1 MLRFLSKFGLA
12 TRIYAGFLFLGAY
25 AVAVCFGAM
34 AAVGFVHR
42 EYVKADN
49 VIEATRQVSALETYL
64 FSLNRALFLF
74 ASDGTD
80 IEKQAAEE
88 AFSAFEEKAAEV
100 ENVLE
105 LPDVREKYKSVL
117 SAAMEKYKSDMAE
130 MFSLH
135 DKSAK
140 TAEKVNQYAEK
151 ASVRLN
157 ALIEETTL
165 PSASFAL
172 NALRE
177 QLDAVLQSVDN
188 VSAENAESRKR
199 LTADFAAL
207 KKAQNAAKQAEMI
220 NTKQLKNVIAAISGL
235 DEEINR
241 KLKIDTALREKMRAV
256 SAVGDGNSKD
266 FKELVALMGRA
277 CAQTLSQAEAGKI
290 SMQKIFV
297 FAAAFGGFL
306 AVALSFL
313 SLFGIRY
320 PLARLISSAQEMA
333 RGDRSVLIH
342 FTEREDEVG
351 TLAKALAAL
360 LVRLKSVP
368 VLTNEMLGRKNAV
381 STFGSSVAYVPLGA
395 PSGTAVSAP
404 AAQSSDGDEIA
415 YFGQGV
421 GVDTESQLCQML
433 ALMQHI
439 GNSAAAMTKEVKDRF
454 AACREHLFTL
464 SDRLQNVDSDA
475 ADAAGKMAREVVDG
489 LREKVDAVS
498 AALADCFAP
507 VDEMR
512 EMLKKQSDAADAA
525 ADRMQR
531 MAVFA
536 AGLTNWVKAAGD
548 LTDAVRSSAA
558 ETKILALNASI
569 EAAKAGEKAKA
580 FGAVSLDMRHRTH
593 KTAEAADQLSVRLT
607 EVRQETMR
615 FIEVMQGAVSDVDA
629 FRRAMQAAAAAQD
642 RQNGHLQT
650 VSGLSETAKEA
661 VADFIADSDFVRDF
675 MTNLPD
681 RVKKTEELPPL
692 LETQIAQ
699 AEQQLDAFNSC
710 LPTYEDDTD
719 ADAE

>member
-88 AFSAFEEKAAEV
+88 AFAAFEEKAAEV

-151 ASVRLN
+151 ASARLN

-220 NTKQLKNVIAAISGL
+220 NTKQLKNVIAAIGGL

-266 FKELVALMGRA
+266 FKELVSLMGRA

-368 VLTNEMLGRKNAV
+368 VLTNEMLGRKNTV

-395 PSGTAVSAP
+395 PSGAAVSAP

-475 ADAAGKMAREVVDG
+475 AAAAGKMAQEVVDG
-489 LREKVDAVS
+489 VREKVDAVS

-536 AGLTNWVKAAGD
+536 AGLSNWVKAAGD

-593 KTAEAADQLSVRLT
+593 KTAEAADQLSVRLS
-607 EVRQETMR
+607 EVRQETVR
-615 FIEVMQGAVSDVDA
+615 FVELMQGAVADVDA

-650 VSGLSETAKEA
+650 VSGLSETAKEV
-661 VADFIADSDFVRDF
+661 VAGFAADSDSVRDF
-675 MTNLPD
+675 MMNLPD

>member
-42 EYVKADN
+42 EYVRADN

-88 AFSAFEEKAAEV
+88 AFAAFEEKAAEV

-151 ASVRLN
+151 ASARLN
-157 ALIEETTL
+157 ALIEDTTL

-220 NTKQLKNVIAAISGL
+220 NTKQLKNVIAAIGGL

-266 FKELVALMGRA
+266 FKELVSLMGRA

-320 PLARLISSAQEMA
+320 PLVRLISSAQEMA

-395 PSGTAVSAP
+395 PSGTTVSAP

-475 ADAAGKMAREVVDG
+475 AATAGKMAQEVVDG
-489 LREKVDAVS
+489 LREKVNAVS

-512 EMLKKQSDAADAA
+512 EILKKQSDAADAA

-531 MAVFA
+531 MAVFV
-536 AGLTNWVKAAGD
+536 AGLSNWVKAAGD
-548 LTDAVRSSAA
+548 LTDAVRLSAA

-593 KTAEAADQLSVRLT
+593 KTAEAADQLSVRLS
-607 EVRQETMR
+607 EVRQETVR
-615 FIEVMQGAVSDVDA
+615 FVELMQGAVADVDA
-629 FRRAMQAAAAAQD
+629 FRRAMQATAAAQD

-650 VSGLSETAKEA
+650 VSGLSETAKKA
-661 VADFIADSDFVRDF
+661 VAGFAADSDSVRDF
-675 MTNLPD
+675 MMNLPD

-719 ADAE
+719 ADTE

>member
-151 ASVRLN
+151 ASARLN
-157 ALIEETTL
+157 ALIEDTTL

-220 NTKQLKNVIAAISGL
+220 NTKQLKNVIAAIGGL

-266 FKELVALMGRA
+266 FKELVSLMGRA

-368 VLTNEMLGRKNAV
+368 VLTNEMLGRKNTV

-404 AAQSSDGDEIA
+404 AAQSSDGDEVA

-475 ADAAGKMAREVVDG
+475 AAAAGKMAQEVVDG

-536 AGLTNWVKAAGD
+536 AGLSNWVKAAGD

-593 KTAEAADQLSVRLT
+593 KTAEAADQLSVRLS
-607 EVRQETMR
+607 EVRQETAR
-615 FIEVMQGAVSDVDA
+615 FVEVMQGAVSDVDA
-629 FRRAMQAAAAAQD
+629 FRRAMQATAAAQD
-642 RQNGHLQT
+642 RQNGHLQM

-661 VADFIADSDFVRDF
+661 VADFVADSDSVRDF
-675 MTNLPD
+675 IMNLPD
-681 RVKKTEELPPL
+681 RIKKAEELPPL

>member
-439 GNSAAAMTKEVKDRF
+439 GKSAAAMTKEVKDRF

-475 ADAAGKMAREVVDG
+475 ADAAGTMAREVVDG

-699 AEQQLDAFNSC
+699 AEQQLDAFNLC

>member
-88 AFSAFEEKAAEV
+88 AFAAFEEKAAEV

-151 ASVRLN
+151 ASARLN
-157 ALIEETTL
+157 ALIEDTTL

-220 NTKQLKNVIAAISGL
+220 NTKQLKNVIAAIGGL

-266 FKELVALMGRA
+266 FKELVSLMGRA

-475 ADAAGKMAREVVDG
+475 AAAAGKMAQGVIDG

-536 AGLTNWVKAAGD
+536 AGLSNWVKAAGD

-593 KTAEAADQLSVRLT
+593 KTAEAADQLSVRLS
-607 EVRQETMR
+607 EVRQETVR
-615 FIEVMQGAVSDVDA
+615 FVELMQGAVADVDA

-661 VADFIADSDFVRDF
+661 VADFAADSDSVRDF
-675 MTNLPD
+675 MMNLPD

-719 ADAE
+719 ADTE

>member
-306 AVALSFL
+306 AVVLSFL

>member
-306 AVALSFL
+306 AVVLSFL

-381 STFGSSVAYVPLGA
+381 ATFGSSVAYVPLGA
-395 PSGTAVSAP
+395 PSGTAVSAS
-404 AAQSSDGDEIA
+404 AAQNSDGDEIA

>member
-188 VSAENAESRKR
+188 VSAESAESRKR

-220 NTKQLKNVIAAISGL
+220 NTKQLKNVIAAIGGL

-256 SAVGDGNSKD
+256 SAIGDGNSKD
-266 FKELVALMGRA
+266 FKELVSLMGRA

-290 SMQKIFV
+290 SMQKTFV
-297 FAAAFGGFL
+297 FAAAIGGFL

-475 ADAAGKMAREVVDG
+475 AAAAGKMAQEVVDG

-536 AGLTNWVKAAGD
+536 AGLSNWVKAAGD

-593 KTAEAADQLSVRLT
+593 KTAEAADQLSVRLS
-607 EVRQETMR
+607 EVRQETAR
-615 FIEVMQGAVSDVDA
+615 FVEVMQGAVSDVDA
-629 FRRAMQAAAAAQD
+629 FRRAMQATAAAQD
-642 RQNGHLQT
+642 RQNGHLQM

-661 VADFIADSDFVRDF
+661 VADFVADSDSARDF
-675 MTNLPD
+675 IMNLPD
-681 RVKKTEELPPL
+681 RIKKAEELPPL

>member
-88 AFSAFEEKAAEV
+88 AFVAFEEKAAEV

-199 LTADFAAL
+199 LAADFAAL

-220 NTKQLKNVIAAISGL
+220 NMKQLKNVMAAIGGL

-266 FKELVALMGRA
+266 FKELVSLMGRA
-277 CAQTLSQAEAGKI
+277 CSQTLSQAEAGKI

-306 AVALSFL
+306 AVVLSFL

-360 LVRLKSVP
+360 LVRLKSIP

-381 STFGSSVAYVPLGA
+381 ATFGSSVAYVPLGA
-395 PSGTAVSAP
+395 PSGTAVSAS
-404 AAQSSDGDEIA
+404 AAQNSDGDEIA

-439 GNSAAAMTKEVKDRF
+439 GNSAAVMTKEVKDRF

-464 SDRLQNVDSDA
+464 SDRLQNIDSDA
-475 ADAAGKMAREVVDG
+475 AAAAGKTAQEVVDG
-489 LREKVDAVS
+489 LREKVDAVA

-536 AGLTNWVKAAGD
+536 AGLTNWVKAADD

-593 KTAEAADQLSVRLT
+593 KTAEAADQLSLRLS
-607 EVRQETMR
+607 EVRQETVR
-615 FIEVMQGAVSDVDA
+615 FVEVMQGAVSDVDV
-629 FRRAMQAAAAAQD
+629 FRRAIQAAAAAQD

-650 VSGLSETAKEA
+650 VSGLSETAKRA
-661 VADFIADSDFVRDF
+661 MADFVADSDTVRDF
-675 MTNLPD
+675 MMNLPD

-719 ADAE
+719 AGAE

>member
-88 AFSAFEEKAAEV
+88 AFAAFEEKAAEV

-151 ASVRLN
+151 ASARLN
-157 ALIEETTL
+157 ALIEDTTL

-220 NTKQLKNVIAAISGL
+220 NTKQLKNVIAAIGGL

-266 FKELVALMGRA
+266 FKELVSLMGRA

-475 ADAAGKMAREVVDG
+475 AAAAGKMAQEVVDG
-489 LREKVDAVS
+489 VREKVDAVS

-536 AGLTNWVKAAGD
+536 AGLSNWVKAAGD

-593 KTAEAADQLSVRLT
+593 KTAEEADQLSVRLS
-607 EVRQETMR
+607 EVRQETAR
-615 FIEVMQGAVSDVDA
+615 FVEVMQGAVSDVDA
-629 FRRAMQAAAAAQD
+629 FRRAMQATAAAQD
-642 RQNGHLQT
+642 RQNGHLQM

-661 VADFIADSDFVRDF
+661 VADFVADSDSARDF
-675 MTNLPD
+675 IMNLPD
-681 RVKKTEELPPL
+681 RIKKAEELPPL

-699 AEQQLDAFNSC
+699 AEQQLDALNSC

>member
-88 AFSAFEEKAAEV
+88 AFSAFEEKVAEV

-188 VSAENAESRKR
+188 VSAESAESRKR

-220 NTKQLKNVIAAISGL
+220 NTKQLKNVIAAIGGL

-256 SAVGDGNSKD
+256 SAIGDGNSKD
-266 FKELVALMGRA
+266 FKELVSLMGRA

-368 VLTNEMLGRKNAV
+368 VLTNEMLGRKNTV

-404 AAQSSDGDEIA
+404 AAQSSDGDEVA

-475 ADAAGKMAREVVDG
+475 AAAAGKMAQEVVDG

-536 AGLTNWVKAAGD
+536 AGLSNWVKAAGD

-593 KTAEAADQLSVRLT
+593 KTAEAADQLSVRLS
-607 EVRQETMR
+607 EVRQETAR
-615 FIEVMQGAVSDVDA
+615 FVEVMQGAVSDVDA
-629 FRRAMQAAAAAQD
+629 FRRAMQATAAAQD
-642 RQNGHLQT
+642 RQNGHLQM

-661 VADFIADSDFVRDF
+661 VADFVADSDSVRDF
-675 MTNLPD
+675 IMNLPD
-681 RVKKTEELPPL
+681 RIKKAEELPPL

>member
-88 AFSAFEEKAAEV
+88 AFAAFEEKAAEV

-151 ASVRLN
+151 ASARLN
-157 ALIEETTL
+157 ALIEDTTL

-220 NTKQLKNVIAAISGL
+220 NTKQLKNVIAAIGGL

-266 FKELVALMGRA
+266 FKELVSLMGRA

-395 PSGTAVSAP
+395 PSGTTVSAP

-475 ADAAGKMAREVVDG
+475 AAAAGKMAQEVVDG

-536 AGLTNWVKAAGD
+536 AGLSNWVKAAGD

-593 KTAEAADQLSVRLT
+593 KTAEAADQLSVRLS
-607 EVRQETMR
+607 EVRQETVR
-615 FIEVMQGAVSDVDA
+615 FVELMQGAVADVDA

-661 VADFIADSDFVRDF
+661 VADFAADSDSVRDF
-675 MTNLPD
+675 MMNLPD

-719 ADAE
+719 ADTE

>member
-88 AFSAFEEKAAEV
+88 AFSAFEEKVAEV

-188 VSAENAESRKR
+188 VSAESAESRKR

-220 NTKQLKNVIAAISGL
+220 NTKQLKNVIAAIGGL

-256 SAVGDGNSKD
+256 SAIGDGNSKD
-266 FKELVALMGRA
+266 FKEMVSLMGRA

-368 VLTNEMLGRKNAV
+368 VLTNEMLGRKNTV

-404 AAQSSDGDEIA
+404 AAQSSDGDEVA

-475 ADAAGKMAREVVDG
+475 AAAAGKMAQEVVDG

-536 AGLTNWVKAAGD
+536 AGLSNWVKAAGD

-593 KTAEAADQLSVRLT
+593 KTAEAADQLSVRLS
-607 EVRQETMR
+607 EVRQETAR
-615 FIEVMQGAVSDVDA
+615 FVEVMQGAVSDVDA
-629 FRRAMQAAAAAQD
+629 FRRAMQATAAAQD
-642 RQNGHLQT
+642 RQNGHLQM

-661 VADFIADSDFVRDF
+661 VADFVADSDSVRDF
-675 MTNLPD
+675 IMNLPD
-681 RVKKTEELPPL
+681 RIKKAEELPPL

>member
-88 AFSAFEEKAAEV
+88 AFAAFEEKAAEV

-117 SAAMEKYKSDMAE
+117 SAAMEKYKSDMTE

-140 TAEKVNQYAEK
+140 AAEKVNQYAEK

-207 KKAQNAAKQAEMI
+207 KKAQNTAKQAEMI
-220 NTKQLKNVIAAISGL
+220 NTKQLKNVIAAMGGL

-266 FKELVALMGRA
+266 FKDLVALMGRA

-368 VLTNEMLGRKNAV
+368 VLTNEMLGRKNTL

-395 PSGTAVSAP
+395 PSGSAVSAS
-404 AAQSSDGDEIA
+404 AAQSSDEDEIA

-439 GNSAAAMTKEVKDRF
+439 GNSAAVMTKEVKDRF

-464 SDRLQNVDSDA
+464 SDRLQNIDSDA
-475 ADAAGKMAREVVDG
+475 AAAAGKMARDVVDG
-489 LREKVDAVS
+489 LREKVEAVS
-498 AALADCFAP
+498 AALSDCFAP
-507 VDEMR
+507 VDDIR

-536 AGLTNWVKAAGD
+536 AGLTNWVKAAGE

-593 KTAEAADQLSVRLT
+593 KTAEAADQLSVRLS
-607 EVRQETMR
+607 EVRQETAR
-615 FIEVMQGAVSDVDA
+615 FVEVVQGAAGDIDA
-629 FRRAMQAAAAAQD
+629 FRRALQAVAAAQD

-650 VSGLSETAKEA
+650 VSGLSETAGEA
-661 VADFIADSDFVRDF
+661 VAGFVADSDSVRDF
-675 MTNLPD
+675 MTDLPD
-681 RVKKTEELPPL
+681 RIKKTEELPPL

-699 AEQQLDAFNSC
+699 AEQQLDTFNSC

-719 ADAE
+719 DGAE

>member
-719 ADAE
+719 TDAE

>member
-88 AFSAFEEKAAEV
+88 AFAAFEEKAAEV

-140 TAEKVNQYAEK
+140 TAEKVNQCAEK

-199 LTADFAAL
+199 LAADFAAL

-220 NTKQLKNVIAAISGL
+220 NMKQLKNVMAAIGGL

-266 FKELVALMGRA
+266 FKELVSLMGRA

-306 AVALSFL
+306 AVVLSFL

-360 LVRLKSVP
+360 LVRLKSIP

-381 STFGSSVAYVPLGA
+381 ATFGSSVAYVPLGA
-395 PSGTAVSAP
+395 PSGTAVSAS
-404 AAQSSDGDEIA
+404 AAQNSDGDEIA

-439 GNSAAAMTKEVKDRF
+439 GNSAAVMTKEVKDRF

-464 SDRLQNVDSDA
+464 SDRLQNIDSDA
-475 ADAAGKMAREVVDG
+475 AAAAGKTAQEVVDG
-489 LREKVDAVS
+489 LREKVDAVA

-536 AGLTNWVKAAGD
+536 AGLTNWVKAADD

-593 KTAEAADQLSVRLT
+593 KTAEAADQLSLRLS
-607 EVRQETMR
+607 EVRQETVR
-615 FIEVMQGAVSDVDA
+615 FVEVMQGAVSDVDV
-629 FRRAMQAAAAAQD
+629 FRRAIQAAAAAQD

-650 VSGLSETAKEA
+650 VSGLSETAKRA
-661 VADFIADSDFVRDF
+661 MADFVADSDTVRDF
-675 MTNLPD
+675 MMNLPD

-719 ADAE
+719 AGAE

>member
-306 AVALSFL
+306 AVVLSFL

-381 STFGSSVAYVPLGA
+381 ATFGSSVAYVPLGA
-395 PSGTAVSAP
+395 PSGTAVSAS
-404 AAQSSDGDEIA
+404 AAQNSDGDEIA

-661 VADFIADSDFVRDF
+661 VADFIADSDFVCDF

>member
-306 AVALSFL
+306 AVVLSFL

-475 ADAAGKMAREVVDG
+475 ADAAGKMAREIVDG